1 MSKVKSGHGS
11 GGIGPKVARSAKDL
25 AYKIASEFMQNFN
38 GINCPTSLSYND
50 NYCGAWLVDQA
61 RKFGYDS
68 PEAMAKEC
76 RIVLKAYTPAPKPTV
91 KKEKLRIEVV
101 SYMGKFGSFAASE
114 SKMYRAELVGVNGKR
129 QILPDTQR
137 CCTEYE
143 GHPERKYP
151 VQIAKIWAAL
161 LGCPTI
167 FVDKVDSKTEAA

>member
-91 KKEKLRIEVV
+91 KKEKLRVEVV
-101 SYMGKFGSFAASE
+101 KFMGKFGAFAASE
-114 SKMYRAELVGVNGKR
+114 QVMYRAEIVGVNGKR
-129 QILPDTQR
+129 KDAGDWQSEGQGNPDRQYAVR
-137 CCTEYE
+137 D
-143 GHPERKYP
+143 
-151 VQIAKIWAAL
+151 AKAWAAL